1 MKFKNLFAAKKSI
14 FIYTLVLMSGLLVNI
29 QAQDAP
35 PANPAPSSPNSQ
47 QNIILSAD
55 EDYLAGPNDILD
67 IRVNDAPELS
77 GLYQLNSKGTF
88 TLPVIGRIEAKDKTI
103 EQIIQ
108 TLSNRLKGGGYLI
121 NPIVSVKI
129 SQSNRRAF
137 FIQGAVLRPGTY
149 QIEGRV
155 SLLKLITIAG
165 GLAEEHGPTA
175 FVMQEKNESNIKPG
189 DSVISKNPNAPN
201 APSGYEMV
209 KVNISQ
215 LLRGDLDKNLEI
227 SAGDIVHIPVAEEF
241 FVAGEVKK
249 PGSFPL
255 KESTT
260 LQQAISLAGGLS
272 ETSGPV
278 AFLIRDKQEGADAD
292 GEDFKIIEIN
302 LNQLF
307 RGELNKNIIIEP
319 RDFIQI
325 TQAGT
330 FYVTGEVK
338 EPGAFP
344 INRQGITLRQA
355 ISLAKGTNY
364 EGNLKKSIIFRQ
376 NQTGGRDEIEVDITA
391 IMKGEKEDVA
401 ILSNDIVVVPNSKGK
416 ALKKSLLNIF
426 TQSLPGIVLR
436 GVNR

>member
-1 MKFKNLFAAKKSI
+1 MKFRNLFAVKKNI
-14 FIYTLVLMSGLLVNI
+14 FLYLLVLISGLLVNV
-29 QAQDAP
+29 QAQDNP
-35 PANPAPSSPNSQ
+35 PVNPVSSNPNPQ
-47 QNIILSAD
+47 QNIILSTD

-77 GLYQLNSKGTF
+77 GLYQLNSKGAF
-88 TLPVIGRIEAKDKTI
+88 TLPVVGSIEAKDKTV
-103 EQIIQ
+103 EQITQI
-108 TLSNRLKGGGYLI
+108 LSSRLKGGGYLI
-121 NPIVSVKI
+121 NPIVLVKI

-137 FIQGAVLRPGTY
+137 FIQGAVRRPGTY

-165 GLAEEHGPTA
+165 GLADEHGPAA
-175 FVMQEKNESNIKPG
+175 FVMQEKNESKTKPG
-189 DSVISKNPNAPN
+189 TSSVSNNPNARN
-201 APSGYEMV
+201 DYEMI
-209 KVNISQ
+209 KVNLSQ
-215 LLRGDLDKNLEI
+215 LLKGELNKNLEI

-278 AFLIRDKQEGADAD
+278 AFLVHDKQEETDPD
-292 GEDFKIIEIN
+292 GEDFKIDEIN

-307 RGELNKNIIIEP
+307 RGQLNKNIIIEP
-319 RDFIQI
+319 RDFVFI

-344 INRQGITLRQA
+344 ITREGITVRQA

-364 EGNLKKSIIFRQ
+364 EANLKKSVIFRR
-376 NQTGGRDEIEVDITA
+376 NQTGGRDEIPVDIAA
-391 IMKGEKEDVA
+391 IMKGEKEDSPL
-401 ILSNDIVVVPNSKGK
+401 LSDDIIVIPNSKGK
-416 ALKKSLLNIF
+416 AITKSLLQIL
-426 TQSLPGIVLR
+426 TQSVPSLLLR
-436 GVNR
+436 R